1 MEVKIRWHDG
11 VGCKATEGFVR
22 RECQAQK
29 LLAERMLDAVAIKE
43 LLSKKW

>member
-11 VGCKATEGFVR
+11 VGCEATDGLVR

-29 LLAERMLDAVAIKE
+29 LLAEQMLDAAAIKE
-43 LLSKKW
+43 LLSKTW

>member
-11 VGCKATEGFVR
+11 VGCEATEGFEK
-22 RECQAQK
+22 RENQDQK
-29 LLAERMLDAVAIKE
+29 LLAEQMLDAAAIKE